1 MSLKRPIFSFFSLL
15 VGKWVLEFSAK
26 PSWSLHITFFAAPS
40 PPRELRLTVK
50 NASVILMSWTRP
62 DVLNGYLRTILYRIN
77 YTPANGNISK
87 DFFTQHSSSG
97 SPQNFTLQ
105 SLSPDTVFSINVYAG
120 RRRNDGVERWSE
132 EVSKTA
138 TTLQLGENN

>member
-1 MSLKRPIFSFFSLL
+1 MLIFVTLF
-15 VGKWVLEFSAK
+15 V
-26 PSWSLHITFFAAPS
+26 APS

-50 NASVILMSWTRP
+50 NASVIHMSWTKP

-77 YTPANGNISK
+77 YTPVTGNISK
-87 DFFTQHSSSG
+87 DSFIQYSSSG

-105 SLSPDTVFSINVYAG
+105 GLSPDTVYSIEVYAG
-120 RRRNDGVERWSE
+120 RRRNDGVDRWSE

>member
-1 MSLKRPIFSFFSLL
+1 M
-15 VGKWVLEFSAK
+15 
-26 PSWSLHITFFAAPS
+26 AAPS

-50 NASVILMSWTRP
+50 NASVILMSWSRP

-77 YTPANGNISK
+77 YTPVNGNTSK
-87 DFFTQHSSSG
+87 ESFIQHSSSG
-97 SPQNFTLQ
+97 NPQNFTLQ
-105 SLSPDTVFSINVYAG
+105 GLIADTVYSIKVYAG
-120 RRRNDGVERWSE
+120 RRRIDGAERWSK

>member
-1 MSLKRPIFSFFSLL
+1 M
-15 VGKWVLEFSAK
+15 
-26 PSWSLHITFFAAPS
+26 
-40 PPRELRLTVK
+40 TVK
-50 NASVILMSWTRP
+50 NASVILMSWSRP

-77 YTPANGNISK
+77 YTPVNGNTSK
-87 DFFTQHSSSG
+87 ESFIQHSSSA

-105 SLSPDTVFSINVYAG
+105 GLIADTVYSIKVYAG
-120 RRRNDGVERWSE
+120 RRRTDGAERWSK

>member
-1 MSLKRPIFSFFSLL
+1 MFS
-15 VGKWVLEFSAK
+15 EK
-26 PSWSLHITFFAAPS
+26 PSLTLHSAFLSVDLHNIFIAAPS

-77 YTPANGNISK
+77 YTPVNGNTSRESFI
-87 DFFTQHSSSG
+87 QHSSSG

-105 SLSPDTVFSINVYAG
+105 GLSPDTVYSIKVYAG
-120 RRRNDGVERWSE
+120 RRRNDGVERWSK

>member
-1 MSLKRPIFSFFSLL
+1 MFS
-15 VGKWVLEFSAK
+15 EK
-26 PSWSLHITFFAAPS
+26 PSLTLHGAFLSVYLHNIFIAAPS

-77 YTPANGNISK
+77 YTPVNGNTSRESFI
-87 DFFTQHSSSG
+87 QHSSSG

-105 SLSPDTVFSINVYAG
+105 GLSPDTVYSIKVYAG
-120 RRRNDGVERWSE
+120 RRRNDGVERWSK

>member
-1 MSLKRPIFSFFSLL
+1 MFFA
-15 VGKWVLEFSAK
+15 AK
-26 PSWSLHITFFAAPS
+26 PSVVFSEKPSLTFHSAFLSADLYNIFLAAPS

-50 NASVILMSWTRP
+50 NASVILMSWSRP
-62 DVLNGYLRTILYRIN
+62 DVLNGYLRTILYRMN
-77 YTPANGNISK
+77 YTPVNGNTSK
-87 DFFTQHSSSG
+87 ESFIQHSSSG

-105 SLSPDTVFSINVYAG
+105 GLSPDTVYNIKVYAG